1 MALRERLW
9 VVGGTGLVGL
19 VGTSLTAAT
28 YATGEL
34 PLPVLL
40 MGGVSAGLT
49 VLWLTL
55 DRARIQRLL
64 RARSTQQSGVA
75 VALVGLAAALA
86 VGANVLAQKH
96 DVRWD
101 LTSSERYG
109 ISPQT
114 ISVLEGLTTPVEIRA
129 YFGGESIEKS
139 SFMDLIKGYQS
150 HTKVLDL
157 RLIDPVLE
165 PTQADQD
172 GVDSQ
177 LGTIILATADK
188 TQRLEAKMDEE
199 AVTNALIRLTSSTE
213 HTLCT
218 TIGHGEI
225 DVDDDMNPAAIS
237 AVASKLERQNYTFK
251 PVNILKAGK
260 VPEDCD
266 LLFIADPRVDFLAA
280 EREQLLAYNARGGA
294 MLALLEPGHS
304 PGLAVHMAQYGIDV
318 GENIVLEAN
327 PNYQVMGGD
336 ASNLVVGQ
344 NQMTDHPITEPI
356 VGMVLLRVARTVQAL
371 QPPLDGFDVGELLL
385 TSDYAW
391 GETTLDGLTMP
402 QPDEGEDPMGR
413 LGLAAVSVSE
423 TGGRVVVFGDSDFA
437 SNELLDQASNF
448 DLLPNAIAWLVGEE
462 DQVSI
467 RPNPGARGTFTM
479 STIQGLIVWLVSVLL
494 IPAVMIGGA
503 VATWLM
509 RRKR

>member
-1 MALRERLW
+1 MAVSERLW
-9 VVGGTGLVGL
+9 IAGGAGLLGLLGTGL
-19 VGTSLTAAT
+19 TAAN
-28 YATGEL
+28 YAAGEV
-34 PLPVLL
+34 PLFVWL
-40 MGGVSAGLT
+40 MGAGSLAL
-49 VLWLTL
+49 VALWLAF
-55 DRARIQRLL
+55 DRARIQGFL
-64 RARSTQQSGVA
+64 RARSTQQSGFA
-75 VALVGLAAALA
+75 VVLVGVAAVLA
-86 VGANVLAQKH
+86 VGANILAKKH

-101 LTSSERYG
+101 LTSSERYS

-114 ISVLEGLTTPVEIRA
+114 ISVLEGLTVPVEIRA

-139 SFMDLIKGYQS
+139 TFIDLIEGYQAY
-150 HTKVLDL
+150 TTQLEL
-157 RLIDPVLE
+157 RPIDPVLE
-165 PTQADQD
+165 PALADQD

-177 LGTIILATADK
+177 LGTIILAAGEK

-199 AVTNALIRLTSSTE
+199 AVTNALIRLTSSVE
-213 HTLCT
+213 HILCT
-218 TIGHGEI
+218 TVGHGEI
-225 DVDDDMNPAAIS
+225 DVDDDMNPASIS

-251 PVNILKAGK
+251 TVNILKTGR

-266 LLFIADPRVDFLAA
+266 LLLIADPRVDFVAA

-371 QPPLDGFDVGELLL
+371 QPPLDDFDVGELLL

-391 GETTLDGLTMP
+391 AETTLDGLTMP

-413 LGLAAVSVSE
+413 LGLAAVSVSAS
-423 TGGRVVVFGDSDFA
+423 GGRVVVFGDSDFA

-494 IPAVMIGGA
+494 IPALMVGGA
-503 VATWLM
+503 VATWLT
-509 RRKR
+509 RRRR

>member
-1 MALRERLW
+1 MALRDRLW
-9 VVGGTGLVGL
+9 VAGGAGLVGL
-19 VGTSLTAAT
+19 LGTGVTAAT
-28 YATGEL
+28 YNAGEL
-34 PLPVLL
+34 PMPILFI
-40 MGGVSAGLT
+40 GGMSAGLT
-49 VLWLTL
+49 LLWLTV
-55 DRARIQRLL
+55 DRQRIQHFLS
-64 RARSTQQSGVA
+64 ARSTQQSGLA
-75 VALVGLAAALA
+75 FALVMGAAILA
-86 VGANVLAQKH
+86 VGANVLANKH
-96 DVRWD
+96 DIRWD

-114 ISVLEGLTTPVEIRA
+114 VSVLEGLTAPVEVRA

-139 SFMDLIKGYQS
+139 SFVDLITGYQA
-150 HTKVLDL
+150 HTKHLQL

-165 PTQADQD
+165 PAQADQD

-177 LGTIILATADK
+177 LGTIILAAADK
-188 TQRLEAKMDEE
+188 TQRLEAKLDEE
-199 AVTNALIRLTSSTE
+199 AITNALIRLTSSAE
-213 HTLCT
+213 HTLCAT
-218 TIGHGEI
+218 VGHGEL

-237 AVASKLERQNYTFK
+237 AVASKLERQNYTFR
-251 PVNILKAGK
+251 PVNLIKIGG
-260 VPEDCD
+260 VPDDCD
-266 LLFIADPRVDFLAA
+266 LLLIADPRVDFLAA
-280 EREQLLAYNARGGA
+280 EREQLLAYNARGGS

-344 NQMTDHPITEPI
+344 SQMTDHPITEPI

-371 QPPLDGFDVGELLL
+371 QPPLDDFDVGELLL

-391 GETTLDGLTMP
+391 AETTLDGLTVP

-413 LGLAAVSVSE
+413 LGLAAVSVSK
-423 TGGRVVVFGDSDFA
+423 TGGKVVVFGDSDFT

-479 STIQGLIVWLVSVLL
+479 STVQGLIVWLVSVLL
-494 IPAVMIGGA
+494 VPALMIGGA
-503 VATWLM
+503 VATWLT